1 MLTHP
6 TLEQLQ
12 EMRLLGFAQ
21 ALKEQMEQRDLG
33 GLDFMARLSLL
44 VDREASYRADRRLQT
59 RLKQAKLRQ
68 RASVEDVDFRAA
80 RGLDKRLFLSLSS
93 CRWIHERLNLLL
105 TGPTGAGK
113 SYLACALGQ
122 KACRE
127 GHTVQYH
134 RMTRLLGDLS
144 IARGDGRYPKLM
156 ASLAKT
162 DLLILDDW
170 GLGPLT
176 DLHRRDLLELLED
189 RHDRRSTL
197 VTSQLPVEAW
207 HDWIA
212 DPTLA
217 DAILDRLV
225 HNAYRLEL
233 KGESMRK
240 KRGLQPSIDPET
252 EAPRKEDP

>member
-1 MLTHP
+1 MLIHP

-12 EMRLLGFAQ
+12 EMRLPGFAQ
-21 ALKEQMEQRDLG
+21 ALKEQMEQRDLS

-44 VDREASYRADRRLQT
+44 VDREASYRADRRLRT
-59 RLKQAKLRQ
+59 RLKRAKLRQ

-80 RGLDKRLFLSLSS
+80 RGLDIRLFLSLSS

-105 TGPTGAGK
+105 TGPTGSGK
-113 SYLACALGQ
+113 SFLACALGE

-176 DLHRRDLLELLED
+176 DFHRRDLLELLED

-207 HDWIA
+207 HEWIA

-217 DAILDRLV
+217 DAILDRIV

-240 KRGLQPSIDPET
+240 RRGLQPSIEPEIET
-252 EAPRKEDP
+252 PRKDDP

>member
-1 MLTHP
+1 MLSHP

-21 ALKEQMEQRDLG
+21 ALKEQMEQRDLS

-44 VDREASYRADRRLQT
+44 VDREASYREDRRLRT
-59 RLKQAKLRQ
+59 RLKRAKLRQ
-68 RASVEDVDFRAA
+68 RASVEDVDFQAA

-93 CRWIHERLNLLL
+93 CRWIRERLNFLL

-144 IARGDGRYPKLM
+144 IAKGDGRYPKLM

-176 DLHRRDLLELLED
+176 DLHRRELLELLED

-197 VTSQLPVEAW
+197 VTSQLPMDAW
-207 HDWIA
+207 HGWIG

-217 DAILDRLV
+217 DAILDRLI
-225 HNAYRLEL
+225 HNAHRLEL
-233 KGESMRK
+233 SGDSMRK
-240 KRGLQPSIDPET
+240 RRGIRPLSDPDDET
-252 EAPRKEDP
+252 PRREDP

>member
-6 TLEQLQ
+6 TLEKLL

-21 ALKEQMEQRDLG
+21 GLKEQMGQRDLG

-44 VDREASYRADRRLQT
+44 VDREAAYREDRRLRT
-59 RLKQAKLRQ
+59 RLKHARLRQ
-68 RASVEDVDFRAA
+68 RASVEDVDFRTV

-93 CRWIHERLNLLL
+93 CLWLKDRLNLLL
-105 TGPTGAGK
+105 TGPTGVGK
-113 SYLACALGQ
+113 SYLACALGE

-127 GHTVQYH
+127 GYTVHYQ
-134 RMTRLLGDLS
+134 RMPRLLGDLS
-144 IARGDGRYPKLM
+144 IARGDGRYAKLM

-176 DLHRRDLLELLED
+176 DVHRRDLLELLED

-197 VTSQLPVEAW
+197 ATSQLPVESW

-225 HNAYRLEL
+225 HNAYRIEL
-233 KGESMRK
+233 RGDSMRK
-240 KRGLQPSIDPET
+240 KRGLRPSVESLDEGP
-252 EAPRKEDP
+252 PREEP